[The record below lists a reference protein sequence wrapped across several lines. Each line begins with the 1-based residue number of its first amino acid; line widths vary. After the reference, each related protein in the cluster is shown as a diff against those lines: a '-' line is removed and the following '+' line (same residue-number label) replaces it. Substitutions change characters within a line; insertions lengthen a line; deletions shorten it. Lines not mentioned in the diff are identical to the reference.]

1 MSGIRRTII
10 FAFLLASLL
19 TGCSPD
25 KTGTWSESSPGPG
38 GVELGMSRQE
48 VIQAMLDEVQLLQM
62 SGQVTNP
69 YATRFVKDPDGE
81 SLEVMYYYMG
91 MKKGDD
97 KVSEDELVPIIL
109 KDDTVVGW
117 GWEALEDMAGSRPGP

>member
-19 TGCSPD
+19 IGCSPD
-25 KTGTWSESSPGPG
+25 KTVTVPEPLSVNG
-38 GVELGMSRQE
+38 GVELGMSRQD

-69 YATRFVKDPDGE
+69 YATRFVKDSDGE

-91 MKKGDD
+91 MKKSDD

-109 KDDTVVGW
+109 KEDAVVGW
-117 GWEALEDMAGSRPGP
+117 GWEALEEMAGSRPGP

>member
-1 MSGIRRTII
+1 
-10 FAFLLASLL
+10 
-19 TGCSPD
+19 
-25 KTGTWSESSPGPG
+25 
-38 GVELGMSRQE
+38 MSRQE

-69 YATRFVKDPDGE
+69 FATRFVKDPDGE

-91 MKKGDD
+91 MKRGDD

-109 KDDTVVGW
+109 KEDTVVGW